1 MKTKTD
7 DLQVQGGQ
15 EGGKDQPEVS
25 NDQDP
30 VLSSQLMMH
39 LKKSPMSLVQKNL
52 KKVTYGGTDND
63 DEPEV
68 STMDTLEEL

>member
-15 EGGKDQPEVS
+15 EGGEDQPEVN

-30 VLSSQLMMH
+30 GIEQ
-39 LKKSPMSLVQKNL
+39 P
-52 KKVTYGGTDND
+52 TND
-63 DEPEV
+63 APQEESDEFG
-68 STMDTLEEL
+68 SEEP